1 MKFGIIGS
9 GMIAKFHAKAI
20 EAMAGSELHSVYS
33 RNPKSA
39 KAIADEFGCAA
50 SIDLDAFLADPE
62 LEIVTIATPSGAHL
76 EPAIAVARA
85 GKHVICEKPLEITT
99 DRVDEMAA
107 AGKENGV
114 TVSGIFNRRFNP
126 GLVALKKA
134 VDKGRFGQISLADAY
149 IKWYRDQDYYDS
161 GQWRGTWAL
170 DGGGALMNQ
179 SIHAIDQLLYVAGP
193 VKSVTASTAT
203 LAHER
208 IEVEDTAVA
217 MLEFENG
224 ACGVIQGSTACWSKD
239 GHSAEVQICGS
250 EGSAFL
256 ADDKFRVW
264 EFKEETAEDDRI
276 RSELMVKTGTKGI
289 GANDPNAIDF
299 SGHQLNFEDVV
310 NAIQEN
316 RSPIVDASEARK
328 AVALINA
335 IYESAKSDSK
345 KVLLRAPSI
354 PG

>member
-9 GMIAKFHAKAI
+9 GMIAQFHAKAI
-20 EAMAGSELHSVYS
+20 EAMDGSQLHSVYS
-33 RNPKSA
+33 RNPESS
-39 KAIADEFGCAA
+39 KALADEHGCTGYND
-50 SIDLDAFLADPE
+50 IDAFLADPD

-76 EPAIAVARA
+76 EPAVAAAKA

-99 DRVDEMAA
+99 ERVDQMAA
-107 AGKENGV
+107 AGQENGV
-114 TVSGIFNRRFNP
+114 TISGIFNRRFNP

-134 VDKGRFGQISLADAY
+134 VDDGRFGQISLADAY

-161 GQWRGTWAL
+161 GQWRGTWKL

-179 SIHAIDQLLYVAGP
+179 SIHAIDQLLYIAGP
-193 VKSVTASTAT
+193 VKSVCATTAT

-217 MLEFENG
+217 ILEFENG
-224 ACGVIQGSTACWSKD
+224 ARGVIQGSTACWSKD

-250 EGSAFL
+250 EGSVFL

-264 EFKEETAEDDRI
+264 EFKEETPEDDRI
-276 RSELMVKTGTKGI
+276 RSECMITLGTKGI
-289 GANDPNAIDF
+289 GANDPSAIDF
-299 SGHQLNFEDVV
+299 SGHQRNFEDVV
-310 NAIQEN
+310 AAIKDN
-316 RSPIVDASEARK
+316 RSPLVDASEARK

-335 IYESAKSDSK
+335 IYESAKNGSK
-345 KVLLRAPSI
+345 RVFL
-354 PG
+354 